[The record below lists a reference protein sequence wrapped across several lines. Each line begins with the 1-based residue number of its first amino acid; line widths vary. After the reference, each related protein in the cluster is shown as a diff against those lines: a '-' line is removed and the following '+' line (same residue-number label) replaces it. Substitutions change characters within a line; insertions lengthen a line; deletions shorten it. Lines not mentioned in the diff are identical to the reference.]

1 MHDYNFFFFVR
12 LLGRLA
18 GSPLRFTS
26 QRKNLPAFGE
36 EHVFILDSL
45 LNREKVTVKYITLLG
60 FVRRRLTLMDGR
72 RNVFKKIVM
81 SNYCPQIDMTQ
92 TFTGTINCDFILE
105 IACHNYFSQE

>member
-1 MHDYNFFFFVR
+1 MIIIFFFFVR
-12 LLGRLA
+12 LLGCLA

-36 EHVFILDSL
+36 EHVFILDSS

-72 RNVFKKIVM
+72 RKVFLK
-81 SNYCPQIDMTQ
+81 
-92 TFTGTINCDFILE
+92 NCHEQLLS
-105 IACHNYFSQE
+105 AN